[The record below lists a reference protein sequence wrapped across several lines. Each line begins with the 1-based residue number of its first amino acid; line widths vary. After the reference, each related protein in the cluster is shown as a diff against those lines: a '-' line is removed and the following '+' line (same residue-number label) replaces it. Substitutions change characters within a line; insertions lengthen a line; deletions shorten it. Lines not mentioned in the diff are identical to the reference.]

1 MVSNGSAA
9 GPAQAPPAQAP
20 PAQVIK
26 GVTQNYTPSKID
38 AIGEA
43 VHGFG
48 AVTSTTLGAAKT
60 LLFVDLFNVVATD
73 TANQYHRILPG
84 MATDDIAVIDA
95 VTGITSYKPD
105 NTSVAKGSNVISAA
119 IVHKGQALTGLVGMS
134 IFIIGNI
141 YVTAHARLN
150 AHHNVVVSLY
160 KCYSMLLRIEN
171 FLKAANLYCAKYK
184 FQIDSLEIHE
194 DLKNIFKLLDEV
206 TTQDDVTAVY
216 ANLLKGQTFKLEQP
230 ISQDVIVP
238 VPEVN
243 NTLKLMF
250 MSALRKTK
258 KGFGKGA
265 TAIGKGVSAT
275 SAVIHKLMT
284 NTTEWSNKFNSVMI
298 EINMH
303 FTLLVSEFFMLV
315 NIYQLKAGS
324 EINNK
329 FADELMMPENNPI
342 SCIKLQIMLAP
353 LLRARIILFSCA
365 LSTNTNL
372 CHSSVNEEMKQIDS
386 TNGVS
391 WKAFTAFLKKMRR
404 MYTTDDAKKINVDAF
419 IEIIKTA
426 VSDIETSVYYKELP
440 RVHIVVEIIVEI
452 KGLLD
457 GIDKSHE
464 TFIKLVEGLN
474 KIYRVVLACGRLEDG
489 HLNVGAFHSAHYTTA
504 SELLPNTKK
513 SIAPVHALQTAIFTK
528 DIRDY
533 MGHTI
538 TDDTIEEFMNLLCQR
553 ARSAMMSD
561 DSYNVSTCSN
571 ETLHDIETRLYNT
584 YDRVDNTYYRYAY
597 TLAATQDAYNR
608 LYNFIMT
615 PLTRP
620 LHSFGRSIEARGRY
634 LAGCMVLMERIGVN
648 AITVPR
654 HIIYQICERYKEF
667 MNTHSTDR
675 LITQIKGVADK
686 KTIIET
692 IDYILNLRETAK
704 VTSDAPPALSIEEL
718 FPQPSAIQPVDPPLS
733 MIGRASNQV
742 KNLLAKWMSPD
753 DSRRSLI
760 QNSQGSQGSPGPDSP
775 GVGGVGGVGGR
786 KMRRRTRKMR
796 IMRFRKSRTC
806 RNVKNRKYTRR
817 V

>member
-1 MVSNGSAA
+1 MVLNGSAA
-9 GPAQAPPAQAP
+9 GPAPAQPAPAP

-38 AIGEA
+38 AMVEA
-43 VHGFG
+43 VHGLG
-48 AVTSTTLGAAKT
+48 AVTSTTLGATKA
-60 LLFVDLFNVVATD
+60 LLFVDLLNVVATD
-73 TANQYHRILPG
+73 TANHYHRILPG
-84 MATDDIAVIDA
+84 MPTDDIGVIDD
-95 VTGITSYKPD
+95 VTGITTYKPD

-171 FLKAANLYCAKYK
+171 FLKAANLYCAKYE

-194 DLKNIFKLLDEV
+194 DLKNVFKLLDEV

-265 TAIGKGVSAT
+265 TAIGKGASAA

-315 NIYQLKAGS
+315 NLYQLKAGS
-324 EINNK
+324 EINNN
-329 FADELMMPENNPI
+329 FAAELMMTENNPI

-372 CHSSVNEEMKQIDS
+372 CRSSVNEEMKQIDS

-426 VSDIETSVYYKELP
+426 VSDIETSVYYNELLQG
-440 RVHIVVEIIVEI
+440 HIVREIIVEI
-452 KGLLD
+452 KVLLD
-457 GIDKSHE
+457 GIDDKSHE
-464 TFIKLVEGLN
+464 TFIKLVESLN
-474 KIYRVVLACGRLEDG
+474 KIYRVVLACGRLDDG

-513 SIAPVHALQTAIFTK
+513 SIAPVHALQTANFTR

-533 MGHTI
+533 MGHII
-538 TDDTIEEFMNLLCQR
+538 TDDTIEEFMNILCQR

-561 DSYNVSTCSN
+561 DSYNVSTFSN
-571 ETLHDIETRLYNT
+571 EPLYDIETRLYNT
-584 YDRVDNTYYRYAY
+584 YDRVDNTYYRYAH
-597 TLAATQDAYNR
+597 TLAMTQDAYNR

-615 PLTRP
+615 PIGR
-620 LHSFGRSIEARGRY
+620 RSIELRGRY
-634 LAGCMVLMERIGVN
+634 LAGCMVLMERIGIN

-654 HIIYQICERYKEF
+654 AIIDQICERYKEVV
-667 MNTHSTDR
+667 MASATER

-686 KTIIET
+686 EKIIDT
-692 IDYILNLRETAK
+692 IDYILDIKKSAK
-704 VTSDAPPALSIEEL
+704 VTSAAPTASSIADF
-718 FPQPSAIQPVDPPLS
+718 FPQSSAIQPVDPPPLS
-733 MIGRASNQV
+733 MLVRASNKF
-742 KNLLAKWMSPD
+742 KNLFNWMPD

-760 QNSQGSQGSPGPDSP
+760 QNSQGSPGPDSP
-775 GVGGVGGVGGR
+775 GLGGVGGVGGR